1 MVSLDS
7 RTVVLIAT
15 PLIAIA
21 VLWGE
26 SQTRLNAM
34 ERTMVSQDQLSTIK
48 LEITYIKKA
57 VDYNSRKL
65 DKLLEDRR

>member
-1 MVSLDS
+1 MRTIDS
-7 RTVVLIAT
+7 RTVILVVT

-21 VLWGE
+21 VLWGK
-26 SQTRLNAM
+26 SQTKLNAM

-57 VDYNSRKL
+57 VDYNSTKL

>member
-1 MVSLDS
+1 MRTIDS
-7 RTVVLIAT
+7 RSVILVVT

-21 VLWGE
+21 VLWGK
-26 SQTRLNAM
+26 SQTKLNAM

-57 VDYNSRKL
+57 VDYNSTKL

>member
-1 MVSLDS
+1 MRTIDS
-7 RTVVLIAT
+7 RTVILVVT
-15 PLIAIA
+15 PLIAIS

-26 SQTRLNAM
+26 SQTKLNAM

-57 VDYNSRKL
+57 VDYNSTKL

>member
-1 MVSLDS
+1 MRTIDS
-7 RTVVLIAT
+7 RTVILVVTRLIA
-15 PLIAIA
+15 LA

-26 SQTRLNAM
+26 SQTKLNAM

-57 VDYNSRKL
+57 VDYNSTKL

>member
-1 MVSLDS
+1 MRTIDS
-7 RTVVLIAT
+7 RTVILVVT

-26 SQTRLNAM
+26 SQTKLNAM
-34 ERTMVSQDQLSTIK
+34 ERPMVSQDQLSTIK

-57 VDYNSRKL
+57 VDYNSTKL